1 MFLAPLL
8 GSSQEM
14 TKSLS
19 AEEGREGES
28 DKHTDRCYTNW
39 SRQICTYVIRQI
51 RYTSEQGK
59 SAQICILCYINF
71 SALTLGVKKIWLQI
85 CVKISLNFSI
95 TLLIVI
101 LSHTKNIRFD
111 SWTKQTI
118 YIYKFYLVGPG
129 ESVKCVIKANPT
141 RLAPNWVPEIWRV
154 STWPYK
160 SYLLRQRQTNCRAQ
174 HC

>member
-85 CVKISLNFSI
+85 CVKISLKFQYYFINCYTVTYQEYSI
-95 TLLIVI
+95 WFMDKTNNLHLQI
-101 LSHTKNIRFD
+101 LPGRSRRIGQMCHQGKPN
-111 SWTKQTI
+111 K
-118 YIYKFYLVGPG
+118 VGA
-129 ESVKCVIKANPT
+129 ELSARN
-141 RLAPNWVPEIWRV
+141 LA
-154 STWPYK
+154 
-160 SYLLRQRQTNCRAQ
+160 C
-174 HC
+174 